1 MYPVN
6 LLFYGQPYK
15 LPPLWYDTLGD
26 FLRSDHVPFWNN
38 DPSMSAIFLSD
49 TADHRSYMVSC
60 YHQDCDNINRVTSE
74 MLQFLQKT
82 SDSIVAVANDVTKL
96 SCPESGTIIHSYSD
110 NSGILY
116 IEYKGSPIGLSRYG
130 ISLILT
136 SGFGILRQNRQD
148 SGLKVRVG
156 GGIVNIAPGTTGLLE
171 ILDRDYWGLK
181 NAIGDPQYSEESCF
195 FDSSFLNILF
205 SLMRK
210 SFRHCSSCS

>member
-1 MYPVN
+1 MRVKIKAVILFICRCSYQLNSSGRYFSSSCPHVALGDKTAMYLVN
-6 LLFYGQPYK
+6 LPFHDQPSKLRPRFYNAIEN
-15 LPPLWYDTLGD
+15 
-26 FLRSDHVPFWNN
+26 FLRSDHVPFW
-38 DPSMSAIFLSD
+38 DSYPSMSAIFLSD

-136 SGFGILRQNRQD
+136 SGFGILRQNRARFRIKSTCGRWD
-148 SGLKVRVG
+148 CKYSPWDYGIARNFGSGLQ
-156 GGIVNIAPGTTGLLE
+156 
-171 ILDRDYWGLK
+171 D
-181 NAIGDPQYSEESCF
+181 
-195 FDSSFLNILF
+195 
-205 SLMRK
+205 
-210 SFRHCSSCS
+210 